1 MCGRLKMPDTW
12 EASYAREK
20 GQRILLGDSVGG
32 EDLTY
37 LDAWLTGQWSVVL
50 QCSDELHNQA
60 SS

>member
-1 MCGRLKMPDTW
+1 MRDKW

-50 QCSDELHNQA
+50 QRSDELHDQV